1 MRYLVLADIHAN
13 LEAMDAVLGDAPPH
27 DEVLFLG
34 DLVGYGPSPN
44 EVADRLR
51 SIPRMTAIVGN
62 HDWAALGKL
71 DTSEFNP
78 LAREAAE
85 WTAGVMRPDVR
96 AFLDVLEPMTGAHA
110 LVMAHGSPRDPI
122 WEYLESAYQGPASFA
137 AFDGSVCLVGH
148 THVPRVFL
156 EQQDGRTAVFEARD
170 GDVLDLS
177 AGRMIVNPG
186 GVGQPRD
193 GDSRAAYGIL
203 DSDEQRFTFYRVE
216 YPIDVTQQKMRDAGL
231 PEPLAARL
239 ELGI

>member
-13 LEAMDAVLGDAPPH
+13 LEALDAVIADAPEY

-34 DLVGYGPSPN
+34 DLVGYGPNPN

-51 SIPRMTAIVGN
+51 TMSRMTAIVGN

-78 LAREAAE
+78 LARQAAE
-85 WTAGVMRPDVR
+85 WTSRAIRPDVR
-96 AFLDVLEPMTGAHA
+96 EFLNVLEPRTSVHT
-110 LVMAHGSPRDPI
+110 LFLAHGSPRDPI
-122 WEYLESAYQGPASFA
+122 WEYLESPYQAAGSFA
-137 AFDGSVCLVGH
+137 AFEGALCLVGH
-148 THVPRVFL
+148 THVPRVFV
-156 EQQDGRTAVFEARD
+156 QQDGAIDAFDPEQ
-170 GDVLDLS
+170 GDSLRLD

-193 GDSRAAYGIL
+193 GNPRAAYGLL
-203 DSDEQRFTFYRVE
+203 DTEERTFTFYRVAYAVDE
-216 YPIDVTQQKMRDAGL
+216 TQKKMLEAGL
-231 PEPLAARL
+231 PQALAARL

>member
-13 LEAMDAVLGDAPPH
+13 LEAMEAVLADAPPF

-51 SIPRMTAIVGN
+51 TFPRMTAIVGN
-62 HDWAALGKL
+62 HDWAALGRL
-71 DTSEFNP
+71 DTAEFNP
-78 LAREAAE
+78 LARHAAE
-85 WTAGVMRPDVR
+85 WTSTHMRPDVHD
-96 AFLDVLEPMTGAHA
+96 FLNVLEPKTGAHS
-110 LVMAHGSPRDPI
+110 LVLAHGSPRDPI
-122 WEYLESAYQGPASFA
+122 WEYLESPHQGPGSFA
-137 AFDGSVCLVGH
+137 AFEGALCLVGH

-156 EQQDGRTAVFEARD
+156 EGPDGQTQVFDARE

-177 AGRMIVNPG
+177 SGRMIVNPG

-193 GDSRAAYGIL
+193 GDPRAAYGIL
-203 DSDEQRFTFYRVE
+203 DTEENTFTFYRVP
-216 YPIDVTQQKMRDAGL
+216 YPIEETQRKMREAGL
-231 PEPLAARL
+231 PEPLATRL

>member
-13 LEAMDAVLGDAPPH
+13 LEAMDAVLGDAPPF

-51 SIPRMTAIVGN
+51 SFPRMTAIVGN

-71 DTSEFNP
+71 DTAEFNP
-78 LAREAAE
+78 LARQAAE
-85 WTAGVMRPDVR
+85 WSASAMRPDVR
-96 AFLDVLEPMTGAHA
+96 AFLDVLEPMTGAHSV
-110 LVMAHGSPRDPI
+110 VMAHGSPRDPI
-122 WEYLESAYQGPASFA
+122 WEYLESAYQGPGSFA
-137 AFDGSVCLVGH
+137 AFQGPTCLVGH

-156 EQQDGRTAVFEARD
+156 ELPDGRTQVFDVQE

-177 AGRMIVNPG
+177 TGRMIVNPG

-193 GDSRAAYGIL
+193 GDPRAAYGLL
-203 DSDEQRFTFYRVE
+203 DSDEKRFTFYRVP
-216 YPIDVTQQKMRDAGL
+216 YPVEVTQQKMRDVGL

-239 ELGI
+239 ALGI